1 MSFKKSQLVWV
12 VHPVFGA
19 ERKFAI
25 LLCRRRGAV
34 MRSGEQVR
42 WMWNVYL
49 PHLQRK
55 YDFYES
61 NLKVL

>member
-12 VHPVFGA
+12 VHPVFGK
-19 ERKFAI
+19 EWKFAI
-25 LLCRRRGAV
+25 LLCRKCAV

-55 YDFYES
+55 CDFYES

>member
-12 VHPVFGA
+12 VHPVFGK
-19 ERKFAI
+19 EWKFAI
-25 LLCRRRGAV
+25 LLCRRR
-34 MRSGEQVR
+34 MRMPSADHEH

-55 YDFYES
+55 YDFFES